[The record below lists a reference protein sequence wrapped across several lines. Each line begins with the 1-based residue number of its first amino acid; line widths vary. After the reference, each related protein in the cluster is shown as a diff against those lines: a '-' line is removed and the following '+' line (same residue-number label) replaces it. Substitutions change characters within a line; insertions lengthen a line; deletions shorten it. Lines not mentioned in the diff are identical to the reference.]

1 MSILILGSLE
11 QMLPGLA
18 ATGRRNYSNSVY
30 WFLQEMDS
38 LDDYTLSIFKKG
50 GFVVRRTNRPD
61 GGISP
66 DLAIEQVL
74 MASLKGKTGLTR
86 GWGFTEL
93 NYLIWIMSRPV
104 ICALD
109 KKMKEMTGVEQRNSE
124 QGSVK
129 PVRQESPSRIK
140 SDEEHIGLIEKFFT
154 ERLLFDP
161 AMPNRESV
169 MNLAS
174 GLIGPPEVTVNVA
187 REVGVKIIKSMK
199 GHNPLNLKILKL
211 SLAVQIPSSNSKK
224 VAGANVASALITQID
239 TQLLFQRALNFANDG
254 DSDTSLEEVLEHELF
269 PVSLPIFDKNGFMR
283 SPVQA
288 DLATYLIGDERKDYD
303 GMIKE
308 TENNVVFDG
317 GALLHRVGWDKQSRF
332 FV

>member
-317 GALLHRVGWDKQSRF
+317 GALLRMGQTV
-332 FV
+332 

>member
-1 MSILILGSLE
+1 
-11 QMLPGLA
+11 
-18 ATGRRNYSNSVY
+18 
-30 WFLQEMDS
+30 
-38 LDDYTLSIFKKG
+38 
-50 GFVVRRTNRPD
+50 
-61 GGISP
+61 
-66 DLAIEQVL
+66 
-74 MASLKGKTGLTR
+74 
-86 GWGFTEL
+86 
-93 NYLIWIMSRPV
+93 
-104 ICALD
+104 
-109 KKMKEMTGVEQRNSE
+109 
-124 QGSVK
+124 
-129 PVRQESPSRIK
+129 
-140 SDEEHIGLIEKFFT
+140 
-154 ERLLFDP
+154 
-161 AMPNRESV
+161 MPNRESV

-269 PVSLPIFDKNGFMR
+269 PVSLPIK
-283 SPVQA
+283 A

-317 GALLHRVGWDKQSRF
+317 GALLHRVGWDKQSKF